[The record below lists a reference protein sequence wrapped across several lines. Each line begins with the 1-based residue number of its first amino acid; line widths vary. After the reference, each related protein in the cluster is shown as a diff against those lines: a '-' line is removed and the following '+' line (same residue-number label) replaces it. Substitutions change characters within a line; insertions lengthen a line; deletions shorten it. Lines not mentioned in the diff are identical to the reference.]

1 MGHPKPFNMKMLG
14 VGNEQWGP
22 QYIERYVPFVKAIKD
37 RYPDIQLIGATGSDP
52 EIFPNGPKEVEF
64 LWDQMRKL
72 NAEIVDEHFYR
83 SPDWFL
89 DSAGLYD
96 KFEQNG
102 PKVFV
107 GEYAAQSV
115 GVASPDNRNNW
126 KCALAEA
133 AFMTGLER
141 NADVVVMSCYAPLF
155 GHEDRWQWRPDL
167 IWFDNLTSYG
177 TANYYV
183 QQLFSRNRGDVVLPV
198 EVTGRQPPSSRQP
211 GLYVT
216 ASRDEKAGEVI
227 LKVVNSAEKTMA
239 ADVQIKGAGRA
250 TSRGT
255 MILLVGGKLTDENSL
270 AEPRKIAPVTS
281 SLKNLGGEFKHTFP
295 PCSLTVLRLKT
306 RD

>member
-1 MGHPKPFNMKMLG
+1 MS
-14 VGNEQWGP
+14 
-22 QYIERYVPFVKAIKD
+22 
-37 RYPDIQLIGATGSDP
+37 TST
-52 EIFPNGPKEVEF
+52 
-64 LWDQMRKL
+64 
-72 NAEIVDEHFYR
+72 R

-96 KFEQNG
+96 SYERNG

-141 NADVVVMSCYAPLF
+141 NADVVVMSSYAPLF

-198 EVTGRQPPSSRQP
+198 EVSGQQPPSSKQP

-227 LKVVNSAEKTMA
+227 LKVVNSAEKPIA
-239 ADVQIKGAGRA
+239 ADVQLKGAGRVA
-250 TSRGT
+250 SQGT
-255 MILLVGGKLTDENSL
+255 MIVLAGGKLTDENSI

-281 SLKNLGGEFKHTFP
+281 SLKGLGGEFKHTFP
-295 PCSLTVLRLKT
+295 PYSFTVLRLKT
-306 RD
+306 RG